1 MMILD
6 KNIGDVLYNAFSS
19 NHASHAYIVVGD
31 KHQLYYLLKQCAA
44 ACMCKSHRVDNCEIC
59 NKIDVGIHQDV
70 LTFPRDADKNR
81 LTVADMV
88 ALVEESY
95 RRPVDNGDTRVFLI
109 DASNSVT
116 GIGAEVWQNK
126 LLKTLEEPNE
136 NVYIFI
142 GVTDAESLLP
152 TIRSRC
158 QVIKQTRFTEAEVC
172 AALKADGFDRRFCE
186 IAAAGSG
193 GSVETGKRLMANN
206 AIFTAFDNARD
217 MLENMTST
225 KNALQYVSQA
235 LSNKDY
241 VSWFLFY
248 LTALFRESV
257 VYRLAD
263 GLCLF
268 PSHERAVKNICQNY
282 TVKAAETCVELVNVA
297 KKRLDDGGNVTV
309 VIDRLISTILEV
321 RYRCRI

>member
-6 KNIGDVLYNAFSS
+6 QNVNDVLCNAFAS
-19 NHASHAYIVVGD
+19 NHAAHAYVVVGE
-31 KHQLYYLLKQCAA
+31 KQQLYYLLKQCAA
-44 ACMCKSHRVDNCEIC
+44 ICMCKSHSVDNCETC
-59 NKIDVGIHQDV
+59 NKISLGIHQDV
-70 LTFPRDADKNR
+70 LTFPRDTDKKR
-81 LTVADMV
+81 ITVADMV

-95 RRPVDNGDTRVFLI
+95 RRPVDSGDTRVFLI

-116 GIGAEVWQNK
+116 GVGAEVWQNK

-158 QVIKQTRFTEAEVC
+158 QVLKQSKLSNKEVC
-172 AALKADGFDRRFCE
+172 EALIADGFDRRFCE
-186 IAAAGSG
+186 IAAAGSD
-193 GSVETGKRLMANN
+193 GSVDAGKRLMSNSAIFAAFNN
-206 AIFTAFDNARD
+206 ACDFA
-217 MLENMTST
+217 ENLTST
-225 KNALQYVSQA
+225 KNALQYVSQILA
-235 LSNKDY
+235 NKDS

-248 LTALFRESV
+248 LSAILRESV

-268 PSHERAVKNICQNY
+268 PSYEQTIKNVCRNY
-282 TVKAAETCVELVNVA
+282 TVKAAETCVEVINSA
-297 KKRLDDGGNVTV
+297 KKRLDDGGNLTV
-309 VIDRLISTILEV
+309 VVDQLVISILEV